1 MTFTFRQKMRAA
13 QREAGYRRFVYPKRV
28 AAGKMRQ
35 HQADE
40 EIAIMD
46 EIAADYG
53 RAAERE
59 EKKEKLPL

>member
-1 MTFTFRQKMRAA
+1 MSFRRCAPA

-35 HQADE
+35 AEADK
-40 EIAIMD
+40 EIALID

-53 RAAERE
+53 EIATAEE
-59 EKKEKLPL
+59 EKERLL